1 MCRAVGPLRLQS
13 KMQTI
18 IVKLPPEANFSSE
31 MAQMRVWL
39 DKHRCSPSRFKYHL
53 ARESVIMQVEFNED
67 EQAKVF
73 KRYLTEEKGFRFQS
87 VPGIRITRRL
97 GSAKSRANRTGVRS
111 GVKSYYN

>member
-1 MCRAVGPLRLQS
+1 
-13 KMQTI
+13 MQTI

-31 MAQMRVWL
+31 MAEMRVWL

-73 KRYLTEEKGFRFQS
+73 KRYLTEGKRFRFQS
-87 VPGIRITRRL
+87 VTGIRITAAVRRL
-97 GSAKSRANRTGVRS
+97 GSPKSRANRRE
-111 GVKSYYN
+111 